1 MKHEVAA
8 TNRAEGRSPR
18 GGGRGHTRNGRPD
31 ARPGSTHVLLR
42 VLVAGA
48 VLAQV
53 YVCFAWAVAAY
64 REYDE
69 RREEVARLERALR
82 ELREQNRR
90 LAAEREA
97 LLRDDRVE
105 QLARERLGLVKP
117 GEKAYVV
124 ISGRKE

>member
-8 TNRAEGRSPR
+8 MNRAEGRSPR
-18 GGGRGHTRNGRPD
+18 GGGRGHTRGGRPD
-31 ARPGSTHVLLR
+31 GRPDSTRALLR
-42 VLVAGA
+42 VLVAAA

-53 YVCFAWAVAAY
+53 YVCVAWAVAAY

-69 RREEVARLERALR
+69 RRDEVARLERALR

-97 LLRDDRVE
+97 LLRDDRIE

-117 GEKAYVV
+117 GEKAYIV